1 MISSDSEV
9 KTALTKGSYDAQMS
23 VDMMN
28 AINSYRASKGV
39 AKLTIDSDA
48 IAVAQIRA
56 YEITLLYDHKR
67 PTAVLTTFGIIAGE
81 NICLG
86 QDTVSEAMYQFENER
101 DIMQTCSQRSTQ
113 ASGAQYFVEY
123 DPDLE
128 MDIYHYVQ
136 TFTN

>member
-1 MISSDSEV
+1 
-9 KTALTKGSYDAQMS
+9 MS

-67 PTAVLTTFGIIAGE
+67 PDGSSLTTFGIIAGE

-86 QDTVSEAMYQFENER
+86 QDTVSEAMYQFENEPGHNANLLATKYTG
-101 DIMQTCSQRSTQ
+101 IGC
-113 ASGAQYFVEY
+113 AVFCEY